1 MLPHSNL
8 LYNQHFIGKLMEMYS
23 LSQTHFQLYKFLSL
37 TIGQYNPLRSLML
50 NPMEQEC
57 FVLFQEVFGKIGGTM
72 LIVFHQLPILD
83 KYQELIIK
91 NIWISQ
97 ISIILLH
104 RLLIEWM
111 QLKIKDVMESYH

>member
-50 NPMEQEC
+50 NPMERKC
-57 FVLFQEVFGKIGGTM
+57 FVLFQEVFGKIGGMM
-72 LIVFHQLPILD
+72 LIVFLQLPILD